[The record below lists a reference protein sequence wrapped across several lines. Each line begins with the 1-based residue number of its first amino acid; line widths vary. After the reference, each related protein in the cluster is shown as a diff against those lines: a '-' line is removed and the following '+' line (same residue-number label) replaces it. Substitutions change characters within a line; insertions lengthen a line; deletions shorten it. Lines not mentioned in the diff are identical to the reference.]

1 MCVKRMQNLAI
12 VDEKFQAL
20 IEYVKHQF
28 LVKMNM
34 ALDATWKEKK
44 AEKVEKYVEKKL
56 QDWEALVTLCLECIT
71 WGWHPMFQIFTTVS
85 ILQGFLPYFPWMHN
99 KRKH

>member
-1 MCVKRMQNLAI
+1 MQNLAI

-20 IEYVKHQF
+20 VEYVKHQF

-44 AEKVEKYVEKKL
+44 LKSMWEKKCKIGKPL
-56 QDWEALVTLCLECIT
+56 LLFA
-71 WGWHPMFQIFTTVS
+71 
-85 ILQGFLPYFPWMHN
+85 
-99 KRKH
+99 